1 MVSMKTSR
9 SDSKSR
15 PSASRFARGS
25 GTDADAGQELQA
37 RAREAAPAAYRL
49 GRADVVGSLV
59 VAVLLAVASAN
70 ASAASVALA
79 DASIEQLNQAFA
91 RGTLTSEQLVALS
104 LKRIEAYDDAGP
116 KLNALITVNPA
127 ALATARALDAERKAK
142 GPRSALHGIPV
153 ILKDNYDTADLPTTA
168 GSVFLAGS
176 IPSTDAFMV
185 AKLREAGA
193 VILAKSNL
201 SEFASSGKSNGFS
214 SLGGQTLNPH
224 DLTRGP
230 AGSSGGSGAAL
241 AAWYSTIALGTDTGG
256 SIRGPCAAN
265 GLACI
270 KPTHGL
276 LSRAGIVPLALSFDT
291 GGPMARSVYDV
302 AVALGAMTGIDA
314 ADPATSKSL
323 GRSYHD
329 YTVFLKRDALSGAR
343 LGILTDYAGTDDA
356 TKSIFATAVA
366 TLRSLGATVVE
377 IKLPE
382 HIRNRSSLT
391 DIIRNAEF
399 KAQIADYLGT
409 LKGNYPHSLDD
420 LLASAHGFK
429 PTASAQ
435 ANPAR
440 WELFEREKTGLPLTD
455 PVYTSARDE
464 GTAMVRSYVNA
475 VLLQQNLDAFIYP
488 TSPQPARP
496 IVRDYAGDAAASGS
510 SGTSL
515 ANITGFPDA
524 IVPAG
529 LTSEYL
535 PVTLSFLGPAFS
547 EPRLL
552 GFAYA
557 FEQATHARV
566 APRSTPA
573 LPGETIRY

>member
-1 MVSMKTSR
+1 MK
-9 SDSKSR
+9 
-15 PSASRFARGS
+15 PSLIAALLLL
-25 GTDADAGQELQA
+25 TAG
-37 RAREAAPAAYRL
+37 AAAQ
-49 GRADVVGSLV
+49 
-59 VAVLLAVASAN
+59 
-70 ASAASVALA
+70 AASVPLA
-79 DASIEQLNQAFA
+79 DASIEEINEAFA
-91 RGTLTSEQLVALS
+91 RGTLTSEKLVALS
-104 LKRIEAYDDAGP
+104 LKRIEAYDDTGP

-127 ALATARALDAERKAK
+127 ALETARALDLERKAK
-142 GPRSALHGIPV
+142 GPRSPLHGIPV
-153 ILKDNYDTADLPTTA
+153 ILKDNFDTTDLPTTA

-176 IPSTDAFMV
+176 VPPTDAFMV
-185 AKLREAGA
+185 TKLREAGA
-193 VILAKSNL
+193 VILAKANL
-201 SEFASSGKSNGFS
+201 SEFASSGKSNGYS
-214 SLGGQTLNPH
+214 SFGGQTLNPH

-256 SIRGPCAAN
+256 SIRGPCSAN

-291 GGPMARSVYDV
+291 GGPMARNVYDV

-329 YTVFLKRDALSGAR
+329 YTIFLKRDALAGAR
-343 LGILTDYAGTDDA
+343 LGILKDYAGTDEE
-356 TKSIFATAVA
+356 TKAIFAASVEKLKA
-366 TLRSLGATVVE
+366 LGATVVE
-377 IKLPE
+377 VTMPE

-391 DIIRNAEF
+391 EIIRNAEF
-399 KAQIADYLGT
+399 KAQIADYLAT
-409 LKGNYPHSLDD
+409 LKGNYPHTLDD
-420 LLASAHGFK
+420 LIASASGFT
-429 PTASAQ
+429 PTATTK

-440 WELFEREKTGLPLTD
+440 WELFAREKTGLPLTD
-455 PVYTSARDE
+455 PVYTTARDE

-496 IVRDYAGDAAASGS
+496 IARDYSADGAAGGGGS
-510 SGTSL
+510 ATSL

-529 LTSEYL
+529 VTRERL

-547 EPRLL
+547 EPTIL

-566 APRSTPA
+566 APRSTPP
-573 LPGETIRY
+573 LSGEVVRY